1 MKNTPALIRI
11 AQEENWAKFELLL
24 GEAMKNPG
32 GYGLDTERA
41 VLDQVAK
48 LRGQSLVTLRRAVRA
63 GHFLKTYHPAA
74 LETLPEDIGLAQVE
88 LLARLESLDP
98 EVAGRVAPAV
108 LSGSISVRQ
117 MRDLVTQT
125 RAETETMAKPSGQ
138 RSAGRHRSLHF
149 VATCE
154 KFLEAH
160 VARLTGETGAVLKP
174 GSSLGSGAIPVDF
187 IAYAGDRPVA
197 CFEAKIIRPNRGAT
211 TLFEIVALHGYRRLI
226 APQAWLILPADCAE
240 IVPRLKHVRRQLDLD
255 SMPIGILDDTAD
267 PKTPAALQIL

>member
-1 MKNTPALIRI
+1 
-11 AQEENWAKFELLL
+11 
-24 GEAMKNPG
+24 MKNPG
-32 GYGLDTERA
+32 GHGLDTERA

-48 LRGQSLVTLRRAVRA
+48 LRGQSLVTLRRAVSA
-63 GHFLKTYHPAA
+63 GLFVRTHHPAA
-74 LETLPEDIGLAQVE
+74 LRPSRQTSVSPRWSCLPAWK
-88 LLARLESLDP
+88 SLDP

-125 RAETETMAKPSGQ
+125 RAETETMAKPFDQ
-138 RSAGRHRSLHF
+138 RSEGRHRSFHF
-149 VATCE
+149 VATCG

-160 VARLTGETGAVLKP
+160 VARLKGETGAVLKP
-174 GSSLGSGAIPVDF
+174 GSFLGSGAIPVDF

-197 CFEAKIIRPNRGAT
+197 CFEAKIIRANRGAT

-267 PKTPAALQIL
+267 PKTPAALQIV